1 VATISVLVVDDHP
14 LFADALRARLA
25 REPDLDP
32 VRVSYGA
39 ADARERAGADQ
50 PAVAVLDVMLA
61 DGDGVEL
68 AHDIRELSPS
78 TRVLMLTAVEPAG
91 QVCHA
96 LTHGARGWL
105 PKTVP
110 TAHLVRVIRGVH
122 DGEGWLSPDLLGRVL
137 TDLVDGR
144 AAPPPDPLAGLTARE
159 REVLQCMV
167 EGLSR
172 AEIAMR
178 MRVSVNT
185 VRTHA
190 QNLLGKLGTHSVLES
205 VAVALR
211 SGVRASGG

>member
-1 VATISVLVVDDHP
+1 
-14 LFADALRARLA
+14 
-25 REPDLDP
+25 
-32 VRVSYGA
+32 
-39 ADARERAGADQ
+39 
-50 PAVAVLDVMLA
+50 M
-61 DGDGVEL
+61 
-68 AHDIRELSPS
+68 
-78 TRVLMLTAVEPAG
+78 
-91 QVCHA
+91 
-96 LTHGARGWL
+96 
-105 PKTVP
+105 
-110 TAHLVRVIRGVH
+110 
-122 DGEGWLSPDLLGRVL
+122 
-137 TDLVDGR
+137 
-144 AAPPPDPLAGLTARE
+144 AGLTARE